1 MGNKMPRKPIFSGLI
16 IDENDQPVEMAYV
29 GDEPCYVV
37 NDRGFRRHIP
47 SEQVDRQIFEAMM
60 AQVKG
65 NEDQISEQTAKML
78 GQDDIFSRAMIAT
91 QLKNID
97 QQFNNLLQ
105 TGIPEDGKAYLGMMG
120 FRVVINLHGEVI
132 RVDQPSAPS
141 GEGDE

>member
-1 MGNKMPRKPIFSGLI
+1 MPRKPIFSGLI